1 MSGIALFKGKFLKLY
16 IKVKLRLRLRNDSTV
31 IIGNCYFEYVEAG
44 AVTGVIIMSKYLVI
58 VESPAKAKTIGKFL
72 GKRYIVKASMGH
84 VRDLPRSQFGVDV
97 EENFAPKYITIRG
110 KGDILKEL
118 RNAAKKSTHIL
129 LATDP
134 DREGEAIAWHLQYQ
148 LQINEKEKCRV
159 EFNEITKDA
168 VQKAMKAP
176 RTIDGPRVDA
186 QQARR
191 ILDRLV
197 GYNLSPLLWRKVKK
211 GLSAGRVQSVAVRLI
226 CDREEEIKAFVPEE
240 YWSLTG
246 IFKKPGNKTDIAA
259 KLLKHNK
266 KKINISNKTEM
277 DRVMSDLKGADY
289 VINDIKKREKK
300 RNPSPPFTT
309 STMQQEAYRKLNFA
323 ARKTMQVAQQLY
335 EGLDIGPE
343 GTVGLVTYIRTDSTR
358 ISETAQV
365 ETAQYILDNYGAD
378 YKPDKARQYQT
389 KGRTQN
395 AHEAIRPTTII
406 HEPDKI
412 KKFLTR
418 DQYKLYKLVWE
429 RFLASQM
436 SSAVVDTT
444 TVDITAG
451 EYTFRATG
459 SVVKFP
465 GFMKVY
471 TESQDNGDKEE
482 AGSLPADLEKG
493 SPLEMKNLEP
503 KQHFTQPPPR
513 YSDASLIKALEENGI
528 GRPSTYAPIVETIQ
542 KRGYIIK
549 EEKQFFPTELGF
561 VVVDL
566 LKEHFSDI
574 INVQFTAAMEDKLD
588 SIEEGDTDWIEII
601 REFYTPFKKTLEK
614 AEKNIGVIEIED
626 EVSDEVCD
634 QCGRN
639 LVIKMGRYGKF
650 LACPGFPECRNTKPL
665 LETIGVSCPVCGGD
679 VVLKRS
685 KKGRKFYGCSN
696 YPDCEFVSWDQPTD
710 KKCPQCS
717 KVLVQKSVGGK
728 GPVLKCSG
736 SDCKYQEKAAMVE

>member
-1 MSGIALFKGKFLKLY
+1 
-16 IKVKLRLRLRNDSTV
+16 
-31 IIGNCYFEYVEAG
+31 
-44 AVTGVIIMSKYLVI
+44 MSKYLVI

-72 GKRYIVKASMGH
+72 GKKYTVKASMGH
-84 VRDLPRSQFGVDV
+84 IRDLPRSQFGVDV
-97 EENFAPKYITIRG
+97 EKNFDPKYITIRG

-118 RNAAKKSTHIL
+118 RSAAKKSTHIL

-168 VQKAMKAP
+168 VQKAMKSP
-176 RTIDGPRVDA
+176 RTIDEPRVDA

-191 ILDRLV
+191 VLDRLV

-211 GLSAGRVQSVAVRLI
+211 GLSAGRVQSVAVRLV

-246 IFKKPGNKTDIAA
+246 IFRKKGNKSDITA

-266 KKINISNKTEM
+266 KKINILNKTEM
-277 DRVMSDLKGADY
+277 DRVMSDLKEVDY
-289 VINDIKKREKK
+289 VIDDIKKREKK

-358 ISETAQV
+358 ISETAQE

-378 YKPDKARQYQT
+378 YKPGKARQYQT

-406 HEPDKI
+406 HEPEKI
-412 KKFLTR
+412 KKFLSR
-418 DQYKLYKLVWE
+418 DQYKLYKLIWE

-444 TVDITAG
+444 TVDIMAG

-471 TESQDNGDKEE
+471 TESRDNGDKEE
-482 AGSLPADLEKG
+482 SGSLPADLEKG
-493 SPLEMKNLEP
+493 SSLEKKGLEP

-574 INVQFTAAMEDKLD
+574 INIQFTAAMEDKLD
-588 SIEEGDTDWIEII
+588 SIEEGATDWIEII
-601 REFYTPFKKTLEK
+601 REFYTPFKETLEK

-634 QCGRN
+634 LCGRN

-665 LETIGVSCPVCGGD
+665 LETIGVSCPQCGGD

-696 YPDCEFVSWDQPTD
+696 YPDCDFVSWDQPTD
-710 KKCPQCS
+710 KRCPQCS
-717 KVLVQKSVGGK
+717 KVLVQKSVSGK
-728 GPVLKCSG
+728 GTVLKCSG
-736 SDCKYQEKAAMVE
+736 SDCKYQEKAAVVE

>member
-1 MSGIALFKGKFLKLY
+1 ME
-16 IKVKLRLRLRNDSTV
+16 RLRLRNDSTV
-31 IIGNCYFEYVEAG
+31 I
-44 AVTGVIIMSKYLVI
+44 AVIGVIILSKYLVI

-97 EENFAPKYITIRG
+97 EKNFDPKYITIRG

-118 RNAAKKSTHIL
+118 RSAAKKSTNIL

-134 DREGEAIAWHLQYQ
+134 DREGEAIAWHLQHQ
-148 LQINEKEKCRV
+148 LQINEKDKCRV

-168 VQKAMKAP
+168 IQKAMKSP
-176 RTIDGPRVDA
+176 RTIDRSRVDA

-246 IFKKPGNKTDIAA
+246 IFRKAGNKTDFEA
-259 KLLKHNK
+259 KLLKQNNR
-266 KKINISNKTEM
+266 KITISTKEEM
-277 DRVMSDLKGADY
+277 DQVMSNLNGADY
-289 VINDIKKREKK
+289 VIDTIKKREKK

-358 ISETAQV
+358 IAEAAQE
-365 ETAQYILDNYGAD
+365 ETAQYILDNFGVD
-378 YKPDKARQYQT
+378 YKPDKVRLYHN

-395 AHEAIRPTTII
+395 AHEAIRPTTITR
-406 HEPDKI
+406 EPDQI
-412 KKFLTR
+412 KKFLSR
-418 DQYKLYKLVWE
+418 DQYKLYKLIWE

-436 SSAVVDTT
+436 SSGVVDTT
-444 TVDITAG
+444 TVDISAG
-451 EYTFRATG
+451 DYTFRATG
-459 SVVKFP
+459 SVIKFP
-465 GFMKVY
+465 GFMKIY
-471 TESQDNGDKEE
+471 IESLDNGDKEE
-482 AGSLPADLEKG
+482 SGLLPADLEKG
-493 SPLEMKNLEP
+493 NHLAVNNLEP
-503 KQHFTQPPPR
+503 KQHFTQPPHR
-513 YSDASLIKALEENGI
+513 YTDATLVKALEENGI
-528 GRPSTYAPIVETIQ
+528 GRPSTYAPIVETVQ

-549 EEKQFFPTELGF
+549 EEKQFHPTELGF
-561 VVVDL
+561 LVVDL
-566 LKEHFSDI
+566 LKEHFPDI
-574 INVQFTAAMEDKLD
+574 INIQFTAAMEDKLD
-588 SIEEGDTDWIEII
+588 SIEEGDTDWVEIL
-601 REFYTPFKKTLEK
+601 RRFYTPFKKTLEK
-614 AEKNIGVIEIED
+614 AEKSIGVIEIED

-665 LETIGVSCPVCGGD
+665 LETIGVSCPECGGD
-679 VVLKRS
+679 IVLKRS

-696 YPDCEFVSWDQPTD
+696 YPNCEFVSWDQPTD
-710 KKCPQCS
+710 KRCPECN
-717 KVLVQKSVGGK
+717 KVLLNKSMGSK
-728 GPVLKCSG
+728 GLVLKCSG
-736 SDCKYQEKAAMVE
+736 NNCKYQERVMV

>member
-1 MSGIALFKGKFLKLY
+1 
-16 IKVKLRLRLRNDSTV
+16 
-31 IIGNCYFEYVEAG
+31 
-44 AVTGVIIMSKYLVI
+44 MSKYLVI

-72 GKRYIVKASMGH
+72 GKKYMVKASMGH
-84 VRDLPRSQFGVDV
+84 VRDLPKSQFGVDV
-97 EENFAPKYITIRG
+97 ENNFSPKYITIRG

-118 RNAAKKSTHIL
+118 RSAAKKSTGIL

-134 DREGEAIAWHLQYQ
+134 DREGEAIAWHLQHQ
-148 LQINEKEKCRV
+148 LEVKENEKCRV

-168 VQKAMKAP
+168 VQKAMKSP
-176 RTIDGPRVDA
+176 RTIDGARVDA

-191 ILDRLV
+191 VLDRLV

-246 IFKKPGNKTDIAA
+246 VFRKPGNKTDIEA
-259 KLLKHNK
+259 KLLKHKNK
-266 KKINISNKTEM
+266 KIKISHKSEM
-277 DRVMSDLKGADY
+277 DRVISDLNGADY
-289 VINDIKKREKK
+289 VISEIKKREKK

-358 ISETAQV
+358 ISETAQE

-378 YKPDKARQYQT
+378 YKPDKARQYQVR
-389 KGRTQN
+389 GRTQN
-395 AHEAIRPTTII
+395 AHEAIRPTTIK
-406 HEPDKI
+406 HEPDQI

-418 DQYKLYKLVWE
+418 DQYKLYKLIWE

-436 SSAVVDTT
+436 SSAVIDTT
-444 TVDITAG
+444 TVDIKAG
-451 EYTFRATG
+451 DYIFRATG

-471 TESQDNGDKEE
+471 TESQDNGDKDES
-482 AGSLPADLEKG
+482 GTLPADLEKG
-493 SPLEMKNLEP
+493 ISLEARKLEP

-513 YSDASLIKALEENGI
+513 YTDASLVKALEENGI

-542 KRGYIIK
+542 KRGYVIK
-549 EEKQFFPTELGF
+549 EEKQFYPTELGF

-566 LKEHFSDI
+566 LKEHFPEIIDI
-574 INVQFTAAMEDKLD
+574 QFTAALEDRLD
-588 SIEEGDTDWIEII
+588 SIEEGNTDWKEIL
-601 REFYTPFKKTLEK
+601 REFYTPFKKTLDK

-639 LVIKMGRYGKF
+639 MVIKMGRYGRF

-665 LETIGVSCPVCGGD
+665 LETIGVSCPECGGD
-679 VVLKRS
+679 IVLKRS

-710 KKCPQCS
+710 KRCPECS
-717 KVLVQKSVGGK
+717 KVLVQKSMGSK
-728 GPVLKCSG
+728 GMVFKCS
-736 SDCKYQEKAAMVE
+736 DNKCKYQERVLT